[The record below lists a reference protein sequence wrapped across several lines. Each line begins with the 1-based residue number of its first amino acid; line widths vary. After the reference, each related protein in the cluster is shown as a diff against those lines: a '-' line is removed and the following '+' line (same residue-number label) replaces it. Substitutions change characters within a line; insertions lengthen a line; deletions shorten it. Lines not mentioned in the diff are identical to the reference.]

1 MSELIPLLDMEGN
14 TKKEMGADVL
24 PYAVRHLIENQ
35 NAIIRRLT
43 AKPKF
48 ARMETRPT
56 PSKKKRK

>member
-35 NAIIRRLT
+35 NAIIKKLNS
-43 AKPKF
+43 KPKF
-48 ARMETRPT
+48 ARLETKPT